1 MKTCECMSLPKE
13 AVWSAT
19 GRGLKTQAYGTSAL
33 KEEKSSQ
40 YGVKERFVLCW
51 AFPPPKME
59 EL

>member
-1 MKTCECMSLPKE
+1 MSLPKE